1 MCMRTHVRWELSGAG
16 SKHHVCTKLCGPFMA
31 NTCPLLAL
39 EIPGSCM
46 TLGEVGGGGGDEAET
61 DPVPK
66 SHFRRSLL
74 SFPLGITSAQEEFLV
89 AS

>member
-1 MCMRTHVRWELSGAG
+1 MFFKRHFNASQEDRA
-16 SKHHVCTKLCGPFMA
+16 
-31 NTCPLLAL
+31 
-39 EIPGSCM
+39 
-46 TLGEVGGGGGDEAET
+46 LGEVGGGGGDEAET

-74 SFPLGITSAQEEFLV
+74 SFPLGIPSAQEEFLV